1 MKIIGITGGV
11 GAGKSTILR
20 YIENNYNAKIIMAD
34 EVAKDIER
42 PENECYLKIVELF
55 GTGILTSD
63 CVIDKNILAGIIFED
78 QLKRKKLNDI
88 VHPLVKE
95 HIVRSINTE
104 RELGN
109 IDYMIIEAALLIEDN
124 YSAICDEMWYIYA
137 EENNRRERLKKT
149 RGYTDEKIDAIFKS
163 QLTDME
169 FRRNCQVVIDNNLST
184 ESTFRQIDK
193 AMIGGY

>member
-42 PENECYLKIVELF
+42 PGNECYLKIVELF
-55 GTGILTSD
+55 GTGILTADS
-63 CVIDKNILAGIIFED
+63 VIDKSILAGIIFED
-78 QLKRKKLNDI
+78 QLKRKKLNEI

-104 RELGN
+104 KELGN

-163 QLTDME
+163 QLSDME
-169 FRRNCQVVIDNNLST
+169 FRRNCQVVIDNNLSA

>member
-20 YIENNYNAKIIMAD
+20 YIENNYNAKIIIAD

-42 PENECYLKIVELF
+42 PGNECYLKIVELF
-55 GTGILTSD
+55 GTGILTADS
-63 CVIDKNILAGIIFED
+63 VIDKSILAGIIFED
-78 QLKRKKLNDI
+78 QLKRKKLNEI

-149 RGYTDEKIDAIFKS
+149 RGYTDDKIDAIFKS

-169 FRRNCQVVIDNNLST
+169 FRRNCQVVIDNNLSA

>member
-42 PENECYLKIVELF
+42 PGNECYLKIVELF

-169 FRRNCQVVIDNNLST
+169 FRRNCQVVIDNNLSA